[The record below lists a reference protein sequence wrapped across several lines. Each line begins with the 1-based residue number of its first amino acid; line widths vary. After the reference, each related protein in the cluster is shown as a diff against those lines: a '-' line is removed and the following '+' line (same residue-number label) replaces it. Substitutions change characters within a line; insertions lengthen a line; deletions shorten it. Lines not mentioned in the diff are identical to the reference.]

1 MNKRRSIITLE
12 NYVGTYSIDI
22 LDKDSGSINIKHPC
36 TSSQSAVQYIISEE
50 LHPGFKDFEG
60 FKEKS
65 TLPKKNVFDN
75 DFQKKQFTI
84 HKFANIKIGDSEAAI
99 NFCKCYG
106 LPISFLLQV
115 VDHESLDSFYLVP
128 DNKNFNNYLHNHDC
142 MLLDDFYLLSSFC
155 RNLLIASNNSANL
168 NPPLKRFAALLSLL
182 LCSPKHNE
190 HVYFTESEPLTPPGH
205 ICSAFNQNITLRL
218 SSTFLLLDKF
228 SFYDMYLI
236 LCRLR
241 NEYSAAKI
249 DSTFSIKMVEL
260 CQKLKALTFYFCSNE
275 AVPVEIAQK
284 DSYGNI
290 SFLEHR
296 NSSGDIMISKNI
308 ELPLELRIIIDEVA
322 PIIVS
327 DLITEYITK
336 LSISL
341 NFDTKKAEYYT
352 EWKPDSLFT
361 GMLFELSVL
370 CSQDALTRKCANK
383 NCNNLFIPSRSDD
396 NFCCPRCGD
405 ATRRRNARAKQQ
417 KSAKRITN

>member
-1 MNKRRSIITLE
+1 
-12 NYVGTYSIDI
+12 
-22 LDKDSGSINIKHPC
+22 
-36 TSSQSAVQYIISEE
+36 
-50 LHPGFKDFEG
+50 
-60 FKEKS
+60 
-65 TLPKKNVFDN
+65 
-75 DFQKKQFTI
+75 
-84 HKFANIKIGDSEAAI
+84 
-99 NFCKCYG
+99 
-106 LPISFLLQV
+106 
-115 VDHESLDSFYLVP
+115 
-128 DNKNFNNYLHNHDC
+128 

-190 HVYFTESEPLTPPGH
+190 HVYFTESEPLTPTGH
-205 ICSAFNQNITLRL
+205 ICSAFNQNITLRF

-236 LCRLR
+236 LYRLR
-241 NEYSAAKI
+241 DEYSAAKI

-275 AVPVEIAQK
+275 AMPEEIAQK

-296 NSSGDIMISKNI
+296 NSSGDIKIFKNI
-308 ELPLELRIIIDEVA
+308 ELPPELRIIIDEVA

-341 NFDTKKAEYYT
+341 NFDTKKQNIIQNGNQT
-352 EWKPDSLFT
+352 VSLLACCLNYQFYARKMHLPVNVPIKIVIT
-361 GMLFELSVL
+361 YLSLLDLTIISVVLIVERQLGAAMQELN
-370 CSQDALTRKCANK
+370 NK
-383 NCNNLFIPSRSDD
+383 NQLRELQISSLKVGYFPP
-396 NFCCPRCGD
+396 FP
-405 ATRRRNARAKQQ
+405 Q
-417 KSAKRITN
+417 KNSAFAFLISKCTIFSYFE